1 MRRWLVGGVL
11 PFACVAWSSL
21 AASQYPPQ
29 PQAPQPYSPP
39 QPYPPQQQPYP
50 QQPYPPQP
58 PQPPYPAPPPQ
69 AQPYAQPQPQPQP
82 YPQQPQP
89 YPPPIPTPY
98 GPTPYGQ
105 PIPAPYGQPAPPL
118 QPLAPAPSRY
128 RSGGE
133 MAYLYGVGFAYGVG
147 SGIWIDALAKES
159 DPGIAFIA
167 PLLLGAAVPVAVY
180 AWDYNQE
187 FDRGVPSSIATG
199 LLLGG
204 IEGTAI
210 DGLQWQL
217 SGNDGPHLDDGHL
230 PRGDGRRDRRVPVRR
245 GDPARPSQSRTHLE
259 RRRLGR
265 CRGHPLRIG
274 RGRRRLERQG
284 RGLGRYRVQRRHS
297 RRGGG
302 LDGLRPLVA
311 DAEIHVAGRRARH
324 PRHDAGVLLLHRE
337 RRGASPRAHRERG
350 RRPRGPEPR
359 RGPDRQHD
367 RLTRHG
373 LVGAALSG
381 LGEPEPGRRAGHGL
395 RAVVKKRRGFP
406 SQGSLAGYFRV
417 LRAIT
422 CSSPVPRTNQRG
434 PTTMRWCRGWPG
446 PAGPPRQ
453 PP

>member
-29 PQAPQPYSPP
+29 PQAPHPYPPP

-187 FDRGVPSSIATG
+187 FDRGVPSSIAPG

-217 SGNDGPHLDDGHL
+217 SGNDGPNSWTFRTWTTVTFLGATAGGIGGYLFGEAIQPDPRSLGLISSGAGWGAAAGILFGSGVVGGDWKDGAAVWGSAGYNAGIL
-230 PRGDGRRDRRVPVRR
+230 AAGAVSTVYVPSWQTLKYMWLGDLLGTLATTPVY
-245 GDPARPSQSRTHLE
+245 LFY
-259 RRRLGR
+259 
-265 CRGHPLRIG
+265 IG
-274 RGRRRLERQG
+274 
-284 RGLGRYRVQRRHS
+284 S
-297 RRGGG
+297 
-302 LDGLRPLVA
+302 
-311 DAEIHVAGRRARH
+311 DAE
-324 PRHDAGVLLLHRE
+324 P
-337 RRGASPRAHRERG
+337 
-350 RRPRGPEPR
+350 
-359 RGPDRQHD
+359 
-367 RLTRHG
+367 RHG
-373 LVGAALSG
+373 LIANAAGGLAGLSLAAALTANMTDS
-381 LGEPEPGRRAGHGL
+381 PGTASW
-395 RAVVKKRRGFP
+395 APPFQVSVSP
-406 SQGSLAGYFRV
+406 S
-417 LRAIT
+417 
-422 CSSPVPRTNQRG
+422 
-434 PTTMRWCRGWPG
+434 PG
-446 PAGPPRQ
+446 GGQVMAFGQ
-453 PP
+453 W

>member
-105 PIPAPYGQPAPPL
+105 PAPPR

-217 SGNDGPHLDDGHL
+217 SGNDGPNSWTFRTWTTVPFLGATAGGIGGYLFGEAIQPDPRSLGLISSGAGWGAAAGILFGSGVVGGDWKDGAAVW
-230 PRGDGRRDRRVPVRR
+230 GFTG
-245 GDPARPSQSRTHLE
+245 
-259 RRRLGR
+259 
-265 CRGHPLRIG
+265 
-274 RGRRRLERQG
+274 
-284 RGLGRYRVQRRHS
+284 YN
-297 RRGGG
+297 
-302 LDGLRPLVA
+302 
-311 DAEIHVAGRRARH
+311 AGILA
-324 PRHDAGVLLLHRE
+324 AGVVSTVYVPSWQTLKYMW
-337 RRGASPRAHRERG
+337 
-350 RRPRGPEPR
+350 
-359 RGPDRQHD
+359 
-367 RLTRHG
+367 
-373 LVGAALSG
+373 
-381 LGEPEPGRRAGHGL
+381 LGD
-395 RAVVKKRRGFP
+395 
-406 SQGSLAGYFRV
+406 V
-417 LRAIT
+417 LGT
-422 CSSPVPRTNQRG
+422 L
-434 PTTMRWCRGWPG
+434 
-446 PAGPPRQ
+446 
-453 PP
+453 